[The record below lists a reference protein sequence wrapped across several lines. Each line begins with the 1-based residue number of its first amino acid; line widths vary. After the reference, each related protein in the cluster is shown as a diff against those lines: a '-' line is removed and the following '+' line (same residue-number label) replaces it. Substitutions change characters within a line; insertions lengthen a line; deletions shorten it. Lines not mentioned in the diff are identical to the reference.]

1 MIEIIEHTADIGLKV
16 KSSNLNEAFRE
27 AALGMMSLMVQMDKV
42 DRKDELHI
50 SESSDSNESL
60 LVRFLN
66 DLLYHFEAD
75 NFVFS
80 DVDISVKNY
89 ELEAK
94 LYGEKYDR
102 ARHGSKLLIKA
113 VTYHML
119 KVDENGEIFVIFD
132 I

>member
-80 DVDISVKNY
+80 DVD
-89 ELEAK
+89 
-94 LYGEKYDR
+94 
-102 ARHGSKLLIKA
+102 
-113 VTYHML
+113 
-119 KVDENGEIFVIFD
+119 
-132 I
+132 